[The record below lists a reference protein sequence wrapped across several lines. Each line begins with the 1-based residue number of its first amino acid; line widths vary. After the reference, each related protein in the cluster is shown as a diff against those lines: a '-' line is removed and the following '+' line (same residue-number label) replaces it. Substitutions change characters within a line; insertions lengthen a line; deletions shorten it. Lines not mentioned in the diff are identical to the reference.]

1 MKRGLNDRS
10 AYWDEEVSSSMWR
23 HLDDIMDRG
32 PGKPRDVS
40 LVSRSLGVRP
50 GTMRE
55 RARKHTPWS
64 LGEVIAA
71 HESGLLDDGTRW
83 MILDALGADTPEVDP
98 AGGATADP
106 LASARPCCLE
116 YNRDRHVIVAVDGS
130 GRAVAWTRTPRSWPH
145 AAVKVVRALCAYTTR
160 FLEHVHETET
170 DDEEE

>member
-10 AYWDEEVSSSMWR
+10 VYWDGEVSSSVWR
-23 HLDDIMDRG
+23 RLDDIMDRG
-32 PGKPRDVS
+32 PGKPRDVD
-40 LVSRSLGVRP
+40 LLSRALGVKP

-64 LGEVIAA
+64 LGEMLAL
-71 HESGLLDDGTRW
+71 HEVGLLDGGTRR
-83 MILDALGADTPEVDP
+83 MILDALGADTPAVDL

-106 LASARPCCLE
+106 LASARPCRLE

-145 AAVKVVRALCAYTTR
+145 AVVKAVRALCAYTER